1 MPEPVDLP
9 DEFAIERRRGSRR
22 FANRNK
28 LESELAEV
36 TATTDDEPI
45 PSPTVAPRARGVL
58 KDQFGQSADQLRSFR
73 QLLTTVRWATFA
85 IAIALCIN
93 RDLTWAIAI
102 AGVVI
107 FANAIIRT
115 FRPIVYRKNDP
126 EGWLGI
132 LLELVLHLGAVM
144 ATGLWT
150 SPYFFCL
157 AAAIIAAGLGRGLII
172 GTVIGTG
179 SAAVLTAL
187 TAFKDGITSETLV
200 LGTAQ
205 LVLLG
210 VLAGYGNRLFVEARA
225 QAAGALSR
233 IGRLAEV
240 NSLLTEL
247 HSAAQSLPM
256 SLDLNET
263 IDSTA
268 NRITSMLHPDAIVI
282 LLLEESTET
291 WRVAHAEGVRLPA
304 RMTAAELPPALHDLV
319 NATSTSIKTE
329 LGSPISGAGLGTN
342 TVTGLYSP
350 LLARNHV
357 VGLLALESR
366 QADALGKRHL
376 GLIDGLAEQIAL
388 AIDNA
393 RWFSRLRTVGAEE
406 ERLRIARDLHDRVG
420 QSLAYIAFELDRL
433 TGQSESRDVTDDLKN
448 LRQDVRKVVTEVRET
463 LYDLRTEVT
472 DDSDLAKTLANFLD
486 RVRERAGLET
496 VLEANTSARPPL
508 LQERELW
515 RIATEAI
522 TNVERHAEASRVTV
536 TYSAT
541 ADQAVLEVTDDGK
554 GFVVGQAGRADSY
567 GMMGMRER
575 ADAIDATLELVS
587 EPGNGTTVRCVLN
600 RRSLGGY
607 DNA

>member
-1 MPEPVDLP
+1 
-9 DEFAIERRRGSRR
+9 
-22 FANRNK
+22 
-28 LESELAEV
+28 
-36 TATTDDEPI
+36 
-45 PSPTVAPRARGVL
+45 
-58 KDQFGQSADQLRSFR
+58 
-73 QLLTTVRWATFA
+73 
-85 IAIALCIN
+85 
-93 RDLTWAIAI
+93 
-102 AGVVI
+102 
-107 FANAIIRT
+107 
-115 FRPIVYRKNDP
+115 
-126 EGWLGI
+126 
-132 LLELVLHLGAVM
+132 
-144 ATGLWT
+144 
-150 SPYFFCL
+150 
-157 AAAIIAAGLGRGLII
+157 
-172 GTVIGTG
+172 
-179 SAAVLTAL
+179 
-187 TAFKDGITSETLV
+187 
-200 LGTAQ
+200 
-205 LVLLG
+205 
-210 VLAGYGNRLFVEARA
+210 
-225 QAAGALSR
+225 
-233 IGRLAEV
+233 
-240 NSLLTEL
+240 
-247 HSAAQSLPM
+247 
-256 SLDLNET
+256 
-263 IDSTA
+263 
-268 NRITSMLHPDAIVI
+268 MLHPDAIVI